1 MMKLLIR
8 AHDLGVKGEQ
18 NIQQRLNELSLDGV
32 QLVAYKSLDDISYTA
47 GSISKERAQQVA
59 KTLDSKMIPLLGAY
73 FNPVHPNE
81 EKVQKGI
88 HIFKEYLSC
97 AKDFECTAVGSET
110 GSYQG
115 EPWIYH
121 PMNSSDEA
129 LDRVVNVFSE
139 LAAHAEK
146 EGVYVAI
153 EPAAQHV
160 CSTVERLNEAL
171 TRINSDHVKVI
182 IDLYNLLELANED
195 RIYEILKTAL
205 DLFNDRIL
213 LFHIKDYKKVDGK
226 IVQCGVGQGIFDFD
240 LILDLIHEH
249 NPNAL
254 LVFEG
259 TSGDD
264 LKPAVDFIYRKLGKY
279 GC

>member
-8 AHDLGVKGEQ
+8 AHDLGVKGEAD
-18 NIQQRLNELSLDGV
+18 ILDRLNELGLDGV
-32 QLVAYKSLDDISYTA
+32 QLVAYKSLDDVSYNP
-47 GSISKERAQQVA
+47 GSITKERAEKVSE
-59 KTLDSKMIPLLGAY
+59 TLSDKMIPLLGAY

-88 HIFKEYLSC
+88 QIFKEYLSLVSTFN
-97 AKDFECTAVGSET
+97 AVAVGSET

-115 EPWIYH
+115 EPWTYH

-129 LDRVVNVFSE
+129 LDRVVEVFGE
-139 LAAHAEK
+139 LAKHAKK
-146 EGVYVAI
+146 EGVYLAI

-160 CSTVERLNEAL
+160 CSTVERLDEAL
-171 TRINSDHVKVI
+171 KRINSDHVKVI
-182 IDLYNLLELANED
+182 VDLYNLLEASNED

-205 DLFNDRIL
+205 NLFNERIL

-226 IVQCGVGQGIFDFD
+226 IVQCGVGQGLFDYD

-249 NPNAL
+249 NPDAL
-254 LVFEG
+254 LVLEG
-259 TSGDD
+259 TVKED

>member
-8 AHDLGVKGEQ
+8 AHDLGVKGEAD
-18 NIQQRLNELSLDGV
+18 ILDRLNELGLDGV
-32 QLVAYKSLDDISYTA
+32 QLVAYKSLDDVAYNP
-47 GSISKERAQQVA
+47 GSITKERAEKVSD
-59 KTLDSKMIPLLGAY
+59 TLKDKMIPLLGAY

-88 HIFKEYLSC
+88 QIFKEYLSLVSSFN
-97 AKDFECTAVGSET
+97 AIAVGSET

-115 EPWIYH
+115 EPWTYH

-129 LDRVVNVFSE
+129 LNRVVEVFGE
-139 LAAHAEK
+139 LAKHAEK
-146 EGVYVAI
+146 EGVYLAI

-160 CSTVERLNEAL
+160 CSTVERLDEAL
-171 TRINSDHVKVI
+171 KRINSDHVKVI
-182 IDLYNLLELANED
+182 VDLYNLLEPSNED

-205 DLFNDRIL
+205 NLFQDKIL

-226 IVQCGVGQGIFDFD
+226 IVQCGVGQGLFDYD

-254 LVFEG
+254 LVLEG
-259 TSGDD
+259 TVKED

>member
-18 NIQQRLNELSLDGV
+18 NILERLNEYSLDGI
-32 QLVAYKSLDDISYTA
+32 QLVAYKALEDISYNA
-47 GSISKERAQQVA
+47 GSMTEERACKVA
-59 KTLDSKMIPLLGAY
+59 QTLNSKMIPLLGAY

-88 HIFKEYLSC
+88 TIFKEYLSL
-97 AKDFECTAVGSET
+97 ASSFGCTAVGSET

-129 LDRVVNVFSE
+129 LDRVVSVFTE
-139 LAAHAEK
+139 LAEHAER
-146 EGVYVAI
+146 EGVYVAL

-160 CSTVERLNEAL
+160 CSTVERFDEAL
-171 TRINSDHVKVI
+171 KRINSDHVKVI
-182 IDLYNLLELANED
+182 VDLYNLLDLSNED
-195 RIYEILKTAL
+195 RIYDILKTAL

-226 IVQCGVGQGIFDFD
+226 IVQCGVGQGMFDYE
-240 LILDLIHEH
+240 LILDMIYQH

-254 LVFEG
+254 LVLEG
-259 TSGDD
+259 TCGDD
-264 LKPAVDFIYRKLGKY
+264 IQIAVDFITGKLGKY
-279 GC
+279 DA